1 MPALTN
7 LLPIRSKFQLQPC
20 YDTYPVWS
28 VILTLADKRNIE
40 LTTDS
45 NFIFMGGPWFTQI
58 DHQTY
63 IQFSPAFGLA
73 VRELINSLG
82 LPLGEPNAMSCMGS
96 TVFEKAFP

>member
-1 MPALTN
+1 
-7 LLPIRSKFQLQPC
+7 
-20 YDTYPVWS
+20 
-28 VILTLADKRNIE
+28 
-40 LTTDS
+40 
-45 NFIFMGGPWFTQI
+45 MGGPWFTQI